1 MSVTRL
7 FKTYDVSGDLVPYRI
22 VAHAATAGMIAQA
35 AAPTDALIGT
45 TDELGKQPNGR
56 ADVAMS
62 DLPEVE
68 AGAAVACGD
77 PLTSDAEG
85 RAIKA
90 TESGQ
95 HIIGF
100 ALTAAQSS
108 GEIIDYQFAPGTL
121 ALAAEPVTP
130 PEGA

>member
-1 MSVTRL
+1 MPVTRL

-35 AAPTDALIGT
+35 AAPSDALIGT

-68 AGAAVACGD
+68 AGAAVAYGD

-85 RAIKA
+85 RAVKA

-95 HIIGF
+95 RIIGF
-100 ALTAAQSS
+100 ALTAAQSD
-108 GEIIDYQFAPGTL
+108 GEIIDYLFAPGTL